1 MQEGFPKKGKST
13 KKVAKKVKEKK
24 MKKSGLTDKQI
35 KSLEKHKVHHTSK
48 HMSTMRKEMKKGKSF
63 KEAHSIAMSMV
74 GK

>member
-35 KSLEKHKVHHTSK
+35 KSL
-48 HMSTMRKEMKKGKSF
+48 
-63 KEAHSIAMSMV
+63 
-74 GK
+74 